1 MFFLFTHIVFPF
13 MGLDDVQF
21 KIGSFL
27 SSDTSRASNKIP
39 ILNVCVKKLVLR
51 DTIFNSISLLQN
63 LSFYF

>member
-1 MFFLFTHIVFPF
+1 

-27 SSDTSRASNKIP
+27 SSNTSRASNKIP